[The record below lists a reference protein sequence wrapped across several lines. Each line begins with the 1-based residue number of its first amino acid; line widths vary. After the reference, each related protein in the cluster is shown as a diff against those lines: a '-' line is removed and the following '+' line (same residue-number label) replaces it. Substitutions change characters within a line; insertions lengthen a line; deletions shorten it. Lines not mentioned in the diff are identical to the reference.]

1 MVKEKEKSKIKRNR
15 RKEKEKTKRI
25 GNDKR
30 QENAGDRQSRRQS
43 RPSGSGDKPTHI
55 QGIF

>member
-1 MVKEKEKSKIKRNR
+1 MAQKKR
-15 RKEKEKTKRI
+15 KPGKFKLKEKTKMKR
-25 GNDKR
+25 KR
-30 QENAGDRQSRRQS
+30 QTESEENAGDRQSRRQS